1 MDGEREQKYIPLY
14 YSYIEQLS
22 LLPNDQIGQLVKALL
37 IFGRDGTLPDFPKDT
52 SLYMAFSF
60 IADNSRRAADR
71 AHESKVR
78 GGRARASTAQK
89 DEKGRFLPSESNR
102 SPAETQQNPAESSTP
117 STSSYNNNKNKDN
130 NKDKNNNNLL
140 QKIDEEDCLS
150 ESDSYFLDLYRDM
163 VGEFRNKRERD
174 EFLEL
179 AAGMD
184 RQEVIDV
191 LTIAFENGA
200 YTWNYVRKTF
210 NTKRMH
216 PSYKP
221 KLL

>member
-1 MDGEREQKYIPLY
+1 MPESENSRYIPLY
-14 YSYIEQLS
+14 YSYIEQLN
-22 LLPNDQIGQLVKALL
+22 LLHDDQIGQLVKALL

-60 IADNSRRAADR
+60 IADNSKRAADR
-71 AHESKVR
+71 AHESKIR
-78 GGRARASTAQK
+78 GGRARASTALK
-89 DEKGRFLPSESNR
+89 DEKGRFLPSESSR
-102 SPAETQQNPAESSTP
+102 SPAETQHNPAESSTP
-117 STSSYNNNKNKDN
+117 STSSYNNNKNKNKDN
-130 NKDKNNNNLL
+130 NNNNNNLL

-150 ESDSYFLDLYRDM
+150 ENDSYVLNLYHDM
-163 VGEFRNKRERD
+163 IGEFRNKRERD

-216 PSYKP
+216 PNYKP
-221 KLL
+221 RLI

>member
-22 LLPNDQIGQLVKALL
+22 LLPDDQIGQLVKALL
-37 IFGRDGTLPDFPKDT
+37 IFGRDGTPPDFPKDT

-60 IADNSRRAADR
+60 IADNSKRAADR

-89 DEKGRFLPSESNR
+89 DEKGRFLPSESSR
-102 SPAETQQNPAESSTP
+102 SPAESSTP

-140 QKIDEEDCLS
+140 QKIDEKDCLS